1 MEQGPVLI
9 VTFIAQQIIYV
20 EDSSGKVIEGDK
32 VIKSCFFFWRKTSL
46 VFLNLK

>member
-20 EDSSGKVIEGDK
+20 TDTSGKVIEGDK
-32 VIKSCFFFWRKTSL
+32 VSCILGYIHRKIL
-46 VFLNLK
+46 GKILDF